1 MPILPIYLYGSDVL
15 RKKAKPIK
23 ELSDEVIKLY
33 VDMIATMHN
42 AHGIGLAANQ
52 VGELL
57 RIIVIDM
64 SAVEEALEEEAESE
78 AEEETAERSASSKP
92 PKSLIMIN
100 PEILS
105 AEGSKKMEEGCLSI
119 PEIRADVERP
129 DKIHV
134 RYRDGNFKEVEIDV
148 EGLLA
153 RVMQHEIDHL
163 DGVLFFDHSSKT
175 QQVLLKP
182 KLSKIKK
189 GEVEA
194 NYPVVTGLE
203 V

>member
-1 MPILPIYLYGSDVL
+1 M
-15 RKKAKPIK
+15 RKKAKPVK
-23 ELSDEVIKLY
+23 QLTDDVVKLC

-52 VGELL
+52 VGELQRVL
-57 RIIVIDM
+57 VIDLG
-64 SAVEEALEEEAESE
+64 AVEESVRGDSEEEA
-78 AEEETAERSASSKP
+78 AEKTKQAKP
-92 PKSLIMIN
+92 FKSLIMIN
-100 PEILS
+100 PEILQ
-105 AEGSKKMEEGCLSI
+105 AEGNEKMEEGCLSI
-119 PEIRADVERP
+119 PELRADVERP
-129 DKIHV
+129 DNIRV
-134 RYRDGNFKEVEIDV
+134 RFRDGNFKEMEMDV

-163 DGVLFFDHSSKT
+163 DGVLFFDHISKT

-189 GEVEA
+189 GDVEA
-194 NYPVVTGLE
+194 SYPVVTGVE